1 MQRDDVVRALN
12 IDTSKKKSGWTECSG
27 SVSGNFRARN
37 SAPAVELLPDLLS
50 HMPILLF
57 SGDQDLI
64 CNHLGTEDMIHR
76 MTWLNGTGFEDP
88 PGSGSWAPR
97 QPWTF
102 DDEPAGFYQSA
113 RNLTYVLFYN
123 SSHMV
128 PFDYPRRTRDMLDR
142 FVGVDIRNIGG
153 EDGKSTV
160 GGETNRPPTSV
171 DETTKQ
177 SEETEEQE
185 KEKLKQ
191 ATWRAYYQAGAAALV
206 FVIIGAGGLGFFVYR
221 QRRKQGARGLRDVFM
236 GKLGGQNRAVR
247 LEQGLED
254 ENELDELVADEEMFG
269 ISDDETDD
277 ERGGR
282 RGSDVEPAKFVN
294 GESKK
299 RDLDD

>member
-1 MQRDDVVRALN
+1 
-12 IDTSKKKSGWTECSG
+12 
-27 SVSGNFRARN
+27 
-37 SAPAVELLPDLLS
+37 
-50 HMPILLF
+50 
-57 SGDQDLI
+57 
-64 CNHLGTEDMIHR
+64 
-76 MTWLNGTGFEDP
+76 
-88 PGSGSWAPR
+88 
-97 QPWTF
+97 
-102 DDEPAGFYQSA
+102 
-113 RNLTYVLFYN
+113 
-123 SSHMV
+123 MV

-160 GGETNRPPTSV
+160 GGEVNRPPTSV

-221 QRRKQGARGLRDVFM
+221 QRRKQGARGLRDVVM
-236 GKLGGQNRAVR
+236 GKLGRQNRAVR
-247 LEQGLED
+247 LEEGLED
-254 ENELDELVADEEMFG
+254 ENELDDLVADEDMFG
-269 ISDDETDD
+269 ISDDEETDD

-282 RGSDVEPAKFVN
+282 GRSDAEAAKFVN

-299 RDLDD
+299 RDLED

>member
-1 MQRDDVVRALN
+1 
-12 IDTSKKKSGWTECSG
+12 
-27 SVSGNFRARN
+27 
-37 SAPAVELLPDLLS
+37 
-50 HMPILLF
+50 MPILLF

-102 DDEPAGFYQSA
+102 DDESAGFYQSA

-185 KEKLKQ
+185 KAKLKQ

-206 FVIIGAGGLGFFVYR
+206 VVIIGAGGLGIFVYR
-221 QRRKQGARGLRDVFM
+221 QRRKQGARGLRDVVM
-236 GKLGGQNRAVR
+236 GKLGRQNRGVR

-254 ENELDELVADEEMFG
+254 ENELDELVADDIFG

-277 ERGGR
+277 ERGR

-299 RDLDD
+299 RDLED